1 MKNLVL
7 IGGPMGV
14 GKSTVA
20 KMLLH
25 ALPGC
30 VWLDGDWCWNASP
43 FNVNERTKEVVVDNI
58 CHCLNNFISCGEYE
72 NIILS
77 WVMHEQSIID
87 CILSRLNLDGVSVT
101 CITLTCSEEQLVKRL
116 EKDIAEGLRAPDVID
131 RAVERLKAAQLVSAI
146 KMDTTDK
153 TALQVADGILN
164 ILS

>member
-1 MKNLVL
+1 
-7 IGGPMGV
+7 MGV

>member
-20 KMLLH
+20 KILFH

-43 FNVNERTKEVVVDNI
+43 FIVNERTKEVVVDNI

-131 RAVERLKAAQLVSAI
+131 RAVERLKAAQLLSAI

>member
-1 MKNLVL
+1 
-7 IGGPMGV
+7 MGV

-20 KMLLH
+20 KILFH

-43 FNVNERTKEVVVDNI
+43 FIVNDITKEVVVDNI

-131 RAVERLKAAQLVSAI
+131 RAVERLKAAQLLSAI

>member
-1 MKNLVL
+1 
-7 IGGPMGV
+7 
-14 GKSTVA
+14 
-20 KMLLH
+20 
-25 ALPGC
+25 
-30 VWLDGDWCWNASP
+30 
-43 FNVNERTKEVVVDNI
+43 
-58 CHCLNNFISCGEYE
+58 
-72 NIILS
+72 
-77 WVMHEQSIID
+77 MHEQSIID